1 MFLHGY
7 SQPVLLLLHESEPSW
22 AGMIRTKVRPRQVPC
37 TPTLQH
43 APSLAICAVL
53 CCAGWFG
60 GCLLYVSDR
69 IHDASVLL
77 AAVPMLSFAGLQ
89 KDTCSLSAL
98 SLNLGHKRMPRIWS
112 VQDVPTDAYRLVAVP
127 GGGALVLCMGMI
139 LFYSQAQAVGVSR
152 RSGGVWKGPRGV
164 GHSIK
169 GGMGCMGYN
178 FALSVHITKCGGAHW
193 VEFLVCGSF
202 EVRLSRC
209 RNCM

>member
-1 MFLHGY
+1 VAA
-7 SQPVLLLLHESEPSW
+7 S
-22 AGMIRTKVRPRQVPC
+22 
-37 TPTLQH
+37 TLQH
-43 APSLAICAVL
+43 APSLPICAVL

-60 GCLLYVSDR
+60 GCLLHVSDQ

-77 AAVPMLSFAGLQ
+77 AALPMLSFAGLQ

-112 VQDVPTDAYRLVAVP
+112 VQDVPTDAYRLVAAP

-139 LFYSQAQAVGVSR
+139 LFYSQAQAVGVSMG
-152 RSGGVWKGPRGV
+152 SGGVWEGPWGE
-164 GHSIK
+164 GHSNK

-178 FALSVHITKCGGAHW
+178 VAHSVHITKYRGAHW
-193 VEFLVCGSF
+193 VDLFVCGSF
-202 EVRLSRC
+202 GVRPSRC